1 MYNIESLQ
9 LIAFARDVGVLANP
23 ANTFL
28 PILAVRRWANLP
40 LAESVTLVVRMAG
53 AWKVAALADSWRLPV
68 FTIRA
73 LHGAFTLDVTLR
85 ASGGTMSE
93 AGVVGCLS
101 VADHELSWQ
110 EMVFGGRH
118 VDGVGVEFGMGGTE
132 GNDDEHGNENRILVR
147 AQSVTP
153 WCWHKVALN
162 RSGRARRRTTSTPP
176 PGRWRVLERGRGRGG
191 GRELGRWEGGRRRC
205 TTLLR
210 REGYRSSP

>member
-53 AWKVAALADSWRLPV
+53 AWKVAALADRWRLPV

-110 EMVFGGRH
+110 EMAFGGRH

-132 GNDDEHGNENRILVR
+132 GNDDEHGNEKKRLQR
-147 AQSVTP
+147 AL
-153 WCWHKVALN
+153 A
-162 RSGRARRRTTSTPP
+162 
-176 PGRWRVLERGRGRGG
+176 
-191 GRELGRWEGGRRRC
+191 
-205 TTLLR
+205 
-210 REGYRSSP
+210 